1 MEEKISKVIGIS
13 ERGIELVE
21 KIDCSELSHTKIEK
35 IDKDKDVDK
44 DFVRNLLDEIE
55 ILYLIFDSTD
65 KRAIEIVKAIGFMAA
80 ERKTLCIGFD
90 FSTEKA
96 VEIEEID
103 RYIQTEEKNIEEI
116 TDLMDMMAESI
127 TEEPILNLDITDLR
141 DIMITDKDIKYICT
155 KLDYGTES
163 KAAVEKIM
171 EDIESTGD
179 EFISRKCII
188 ILEGDERVTFD
199 YISELM
205 LEFEERCSGDKSSV
219 IFANLVK
226 EEAKQVKVCVLFN

>member
-1 MEEKISKVIGIS
+1 MMGKISKAIGIS
-13 ERGIELVE
+13 EKGIEIVNE
-21 KIDCSELSHTKIEK
+21 ISKFELSHVNIER
-35 IDKDKDVDK
+35 INKDKDVDK
-44 DFVRNLLDEIE
+44 DFVRNLLDDIE
-55 ILYLIFDSTD
+55 ILYLIFDSSD
-65 KRAIEIVKAIGFMAA
+65 KRAIEIVKAIGFMAS

-90 FSTEKA
+90 FSTDKSKK
-96 VEIEEID
+96 IEEID
-103 RYIQTEEKNIEEI
+103 RYIKTEEKNIEKI
-116 TDLMDMMAESI
+116 ADLMDMMAESI

-155 KLDYGTES
+155 NINYGTES
-163 KAAVEKIM
+163 KIAVEKIM

-188 ILEGDERVTFD
+188 ILEGDERVTFE

-205 LEFEERCSGDKSSV
+205 MEFEERCNGDKSSV

-226 EEAKQVKVCVLFN
+226 EKSEQVKVCVLFN